1 MTLFLAKLFFK
12 DYAETD
18 RPEVRQK
25 YGILSGLIGV
35 CFNLF
40 LFTFKMIAGMLSH
53 SISIMADAFNNLS
66 DAGSS
71 VITVIGFHLA
81 GNDPDPEHPFGHGRI
96 EYISGLIVA
105 FLILIMAYQLVVS
118 SVDKILHPQE
128 LAFSPVIALI
138 LVASIVVK
146 LYMYFNNRQ
155 AGRVI
160 GSPVMMTTAAD
171 SISDAVATTV
181 VLVSSIF
188 SFYTGM
194 NIDGI
199 CGVAVGLFIA
209 RAGIGAAMD
218 TISPLLGNPA
228 SVQLVEQ
235 IRNCVMKHDGI
246 IGIHDLVVHDYG
258 PGRFMISLH
267 AEVPASGNILEIHD
281 MIDNIEQELE
291 NELHCEAVIHM
302 DPITTDDSYTN
313 ELKEK
318 VRQIIQETD
327 PVLQFHDF
335 RVVRGK
341 THTNVLFDVVA
352 PFKYVKS
359 AEELTEEIGMRIQK
373 LDDHL
378 HSVIH
383 VDRVYVEKEEQKS

>member
-1 MTLFLAKLFFK
+1 
-12 DYAETD
+12 
-18 RPEVRQK
+18 
-25 YGILSGLIGV
+25 
-35 CFNLF
+35 
-40 LFTFKMIAGMLSH
+40 
-53 SISIMADAFNNLS
+53 
-66 DAGSS
+66 
-71 VITVIGFHLA
+71 
-81 GNDPDPEHPFGHGRI
+81 
-96 EYISGLIVA
+96 
-105 FLILIMAYQLVVS
+105 
-118 SVDKILHPQE
+118 
-128 LAFSPVIALI
+128 
-138 LVASIVVK
+138 
-146 LYMYFNNRQ
+146 
-155 AGRVI
+155 
-160 GSPVMMTTAAD
+160 
-171 SISDAVATTV
+171 
-181 VLVSSIF
+181 
-188 SFYTGM
+188 M

-359 AEELTEEIGMRIQK
+359 AEELTEEIDMRIQK